1 MPAKKI
7 TEDFLMDQLTEV
19 FRLHGYEGASLSL
32 IAEAT
37 GLKRASLYHR
47 FPGGK
52 EAMAEAVLQRA
63 DEFFVSH
70 ILAPLTGPGEPAAR
84 IQGMARRLNK
94 FYGGGC
100 HSCLLDSLSLGK
112 GNDAIRLHV
121 ERSFTAWLGALVRVA
136 RDSGLSPATAKRRAE
151 ESLIDIQGAL
161 VLARASGE
169 TKPFARVLQNLPE
182 RLTIDSKKPKS
193 KTKRSNKS

>member
-7 TEDFLMDQLTEV
+7 TEDFLMDRLTEV

-63 DEFFVSH
+63 DEIFVSH
-70 ILAPLTGPGEPAAR
+70 ILAPLTGPGEPSAR
-84 IQGMARRLNK
+84 IQETGGARLRE
-94 FYGGGC
+94 GGAPGV
-100 HSCLLDSLSLGK
+100 H
-112 GNDAIRLHV
+112 
-121 ERSFTAWLGALVRVA
+121 LGAGPRS
-136 RDSGLSPATAKRRAE
+136 RP
-151 ESLIDIQGAL
+151 GA
-161 VLARASGE
+161 VSM
-169 TKPFARVLQNLPE
+169 
-182 RLTIDSKKPKS
+182 
-193 KTKRSNKS
+193 